1 KQSGTA
7 RRETVRTNTGKETQ
21 TQTGKETAGKRPG
34 NRIKRAK
41 RQTVFARAKNS
52 SELRSAVIVC
62 PGAKRARRGN
72 VVESCTGRI
81 FVLKVLL

>member
-1 KQSGTA
+1 PYSAGF

-52 SELRSAVIVC
+52 E
-62 PGAKRARRGN
+62 RAHNLFFGKTPRK
-72 VVESCTGRI
+72 TM
-81 FVLKVLL
+81 